1 MFVALSL
8 GGGGKT
14 QFVQLLYCLV
24 FALRDIVLRS
34 PQYLL
39 LALVSSQ
46 RRLFCSQFV
55 FQFCNAFVCGLDLSG
70 QRSLLRANLGLL
82 LFALLQFSR
91 KKKNSVVAIGF
102 FTLHRF
108 VISTGFFQLAA
119 RFFQRCSG
127 VVAFVKQSVPLLA
140 DLRTLPVQV
149 RHSRF
154 AFE

>member
-1 MFVALSL
+1 MFVTLSL

-24 FALRDIVLRS
+24 SALRDIVLRS

-39 LALVSSQ
+39 LGLVSSQ
-46 RRLFCSQFV
+46 RRLFSSQFV
-55 FQFCNAFVCGLDLSG
+55 FQFCNPFVCGLDLSD

-91 KKKNSVVAIGF
+91 KKKNSVVAIRF
-102 FTLHRF
+102 FTFRRF

-119 RFFQRCSG
+119 RFFQRRSG
-127 VVAFVKQSVPLLA
+127 VVAFFKQSVPLLT
-140 DLRTLPVQV
+140 DLRTLPVQ
-149 RHSRF
+149 RGHSRF

>member
-8 GGGGKT
+8 GGGGKM

-24 FALRDIVLRS
+24 FALREIVLRS

-55 FQFCNAFVCGLDLSG
+55 FQFCNAFVCRLDLSG
-70 QRSLLRANLGLL
+70 QSSLLRANLGLL
-82 LFALLQFSR
+82 LFALLQFPR

-102 FTLHRF
+102 FTLRRF
-108 VISTGFFQLAA
+108 VISTRVFQLAA
-119 RFFQRCSG
+119 HFFQRRSG
-127 VVAFVKQSVPLLA
+127 VVAFFKQNVPLFT
-140 DLRTLPVQV
+140 DLRTLPIEV
-149 RHSRF
+149 RCSRF